1 MTSEERLRRILQA
14 LQTSQLSDNEIIRRC
29 GICERTFYR
38 VKLHGWVPEPSIISR
53 MEQELELTLPRPR
66 SLS

>member
-14 LQTSQLSDNEIIRRC
+14 LQTSRLSDNEIIRRC

-38 VKLHGWVPEPSIISR
+38 VKLRGWTPEPSIISR
-53 MEQELELTLPRPR
+53 MEQELELTFRKAKA
-66 SLS
+66 